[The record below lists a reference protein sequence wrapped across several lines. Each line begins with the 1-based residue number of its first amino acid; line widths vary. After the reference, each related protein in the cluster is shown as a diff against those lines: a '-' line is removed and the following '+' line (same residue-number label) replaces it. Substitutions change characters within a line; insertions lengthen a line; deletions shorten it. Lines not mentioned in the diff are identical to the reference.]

1 MITPIRGRKAIHSCT
16 ALAFA
21 NMIRND
27 NPDKGTEGG
36 LPKRMLQPLE
46 QRLEMITPIRGRKLL
61 SSPSPSSP
69 GFPIRND
76 NPDKGTEAVLKTY
89 YLQALLQVIRNDN
102 PDKGTEALAA
112 LDTT

>member
-1 MITPIRGRKAIHSCT
+1 
-16 ALAFA
+16 
-21 NMIRND
+21 
-27 NPDKGTEGG
+27 
-36 LPKRMLQPLE
+36 
-46 QRLEMITPIRGRKLL
+46 MITPIRGRKLL

-102 PDKGTEALAA
+102 PDKGTEAAA
-112 LDTT
+112 AAVASNPVIRLEMITPIRGRKGYYMIS